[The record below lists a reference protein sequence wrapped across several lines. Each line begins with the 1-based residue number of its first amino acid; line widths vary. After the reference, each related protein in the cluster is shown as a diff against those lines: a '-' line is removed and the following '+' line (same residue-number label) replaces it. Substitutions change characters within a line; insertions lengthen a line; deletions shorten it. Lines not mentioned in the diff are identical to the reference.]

1 MQNPV
6 TLECRWTGID
16 SPPASSRPSV
26 SQPAVDHRRPCRQ
39 QRAAPWRSTMPL
51 TGLACLLLSAASPM
65 AMAEHMADRVTVSA
79 PRIDA
84 TLPDIETARARI
96 QQTPGGVDVID
107 AERIRDGRTSTLA
120 DALRGSPGVFAESR
134 FGAEEARI
142 SIRGSGLQRTFH
154 GRGLLLLQDGVPL
167 NLADGGFDMQ
177 AVEPLAT
184 RYIEVY
190 RGANATPFGATTLGG
205 AINFVSLSGRDAP
218 GIHAR
223 VEAGSYGYSRASAGI
238 GFNWGDT
245 DAFISG
251 SQFFQ
256 RGYRDHAE
264 QNTQRVF
271 ANLGHDFG
279 GGVRTRFFFAG
290 VNTESELPGS
300 LTRAQFRRDPRQAN
314 PANITGDQKRDFQL
328 WRVSNR
334 TTWQMSSTSDL
345 EWVTYG
351 SVKQLS
357 HPIFQVI
364 DQDSTD
370 YGMQLRLGH
379 NGHLLGRP
387 NRIVVGALANRGF
400 VNDLAFV
407 NVGGRRGAQTGNQ
420 TLDSDNLGVFAENH
434 WSATDA
440 LTLIAGGHYSRS
452 SRQRRD
458 FFGTE
463 VAMGLRCDAPNSM
476 AAPCDDSIRLDFDR
490 VSPRL
495 GVRYVLDENA
505 EMFANW
511 SGSFEPP
518 SLSESSNVL
527 GAGAAATLL
536 ANRAQRGQTLEV
548 GARGHM
554 HLGAHQLGWDL
565 AAYRAELR
573 NELLAV
579 GLPNQPASAAT
590 VNADQTLHQG
600 IEAGLRLSRGPW
612 TWSAIATLND
622 FRFDGDTAYG
632 DNRIAGLPKAFGITE
647 LRWNGPDSWYVAPA
661 LQAATRS
668 WVDHANTLDAPGY
681 ALLNLRIGQRPASGW
696 GWFVE
701 GRNLLDRDHIATT
714 GVLRDARIPPPGP
727 PGTQHAQFLPGD
739 GVTVYAGIEYRPKP

>member
-1 MQNPV
+1 
-6 TLECRWTGID
+6 LD
-16 SPPASSRPSV
+16 
-26 SQPAVDHRRPCRQ
+26 
-39 QRAAPWRSTMPL
+39 APTAL
-51 TGLACLLLSAASPM
+51 
-65 AMAEHMADRVTVSA
+65 AEHFAETVRVTA
-79 PRIDA
+79 PRIDR
-84 TLPDIETARARI
+84 TLPDLETARIRI

-107 AERIRDGRTSTLA
+107 AERIRDGRVSTLA

-177 AVEPLAT
+177 AIEPLAT
-184 RYIEVY
+184 RYVEVY

-205 AINFVSLSGRDAP
+205 AINFVSLSGREAP
-218 GIHAR
+218 GVHAR

-238 GFNWGDT
+238 GFAWGDT

-264 QNTQRVF
+264 QNTQRVS

-279 GGVRTRFFFAG
+279 GGMRTRFFFAS

-300 LTRAQFRRDPRQAN
+300 LTRNQFRADPRQAN
-314 PANITGDQKRDFQL
+314 LANVTGDHKRDFQL
-328 WRVSNR
+328 WRLSNR
-334 TTWQMSSTSDL
+334 TTWQMSAATDL
-345 EWVTYG
+345 ELVTYG

-387 NRIVVGALANRGF
+387 NRLLVGALANRGF
-400 VNDLAFV
+400 VNDRAFL
-407 NVGGRRGAQTGNQ
+407 NMRGRRGDLTGNQ
-420 TLDSDNLGVFAENH
+420 TLDSDNLGLFAENH
-434 WSATDA
+434 WQATGA
-440 LTLIAGGHYSRS
+440 LTLVAGGHWTRS
-452 SRQRRD
+452 VRERRD
-458 FFGTE
+458 FFL
-463 VAMGLRCDAPNSM
+463 AD
-476 AAPCDDSIRLDFDR
+476 AAPADDSIRLSFDR
-490 VSPRL
+490 ISPRL
-495 GVRYVLDENA
+495 GARYAFGEDA
-505 EMFANW
+505 EVFANW

-527 GAGAAATLL
+527 GSGATAALL
-536 ANRAQRGQTLEV
+536 ANRAQRGQTLEI
-548 GARGHM
+548 GTRGH
-554 HLGAHQLGWDL
+554 AHSGNHQIGWDL
-565 AAYRAELR
+565 ALYRAELR
-573 NELLAV
+573 NELLAI
-579 GLPNQPASAAT
+579 GLPNQPASSAT
-590 VNADQTLHQG
+590 VNANRTIHQG
-600 IEAGLRLSRGPW
+600 VEAGIRVIRGPW
-612 TWSAIATLND
+612 TWSTTATLND
-622 FRFDGDTAYG
+622 FRFDGDADYG
-632 DNRIAGLPKAFGITE
+632 DNRIAGLPKAFGISE
-647 LRWNGPDSWYVAPA
+647 LRWNGADHWYIAPA

-668 WVDHANTLDAPGY
+668 WIDHANTLDAPGY
-681 ALLNLRIGQRPASGW
+681 ALVNLRIGQRPQHGW

-701 GRNLLDRDHIATT
+701 GRNLLDREHIVTT

-727 PGTQHAQFLPGD
+727 AGTQHAQFLPGD
-739 GVTVYAGIEYRPKP
+739 GITVYAGLEYRPKP